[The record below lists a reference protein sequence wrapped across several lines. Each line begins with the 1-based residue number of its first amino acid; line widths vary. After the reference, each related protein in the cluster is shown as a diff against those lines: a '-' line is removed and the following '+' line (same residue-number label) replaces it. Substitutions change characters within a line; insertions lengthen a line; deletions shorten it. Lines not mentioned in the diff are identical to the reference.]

1 MDNPEYL
8 VDGPGI
14 CCLEATFGGLIPV
27 PGGLKPVVGSV
38 EAGLRRPV
46 WGIPEVPGGGKA
58 DEGAAILKIK

>member
-46 WGIPEVPGGGKA
+46 
-58 DEGAAILKIK
+58 